1 MATAAKTLAKP
12 VKIVEVFSEN
22 CETEFQRI
30 CAALTRYPI
39 ISMDTEFPGVIFKSN
54 VQTLDKKQTPFEYY
68 QIMKKN
74 IDALKLIQVGLTLS
88 DAQGNLPDFG
98 TYTCI
103 WQFNLSDFDVS
114 KDLCAADSIE
124 LLKKQGI
131 NFEKNRREGI
141 DSRVFARMLLQY
153 GVVCNPVAAAAHF
166 FYKYSLN
173 WITFHSGYDFGYLI
187 KLLIYPD
194 PLPTRLEDFMCLV
207 KRFFGTRVYDI
218 KHMMKFCQG
227 LFGGLEN
234 VSKVLGAERKV
245 GNCHQA
251 GSDSLLTLKT
261 FVKMYAKYFTNQDI
275 HTTYGGALHDLI
287 FQADVQIRSNYGM
300 VVQISRSYDANMYPY
315 NCHLYIKD
323 FPVYSNL
330 IN

>member
-12 VKIVEVFSEN
+12 VKIVEVYSEN

-30 CAALTRYPI
+30 CAALTRYRI

-54 VQTLDKKQTPFEYY
+54 VQTLDYNKKQTLFEYY

-74 IDALKLIQVGLTLS
+74 IDALKLI
-88 DAQGNLPDFG
+88 
-98 TYTCI
+98 
-103 WQFNLSDFDVS
+103 QFNLSDFDVS

-153 GVVCNPVAAAAHF
+153 GIVCNPAAAHF

-173 WITFHSGYDFGYLI
+173 WITFFRN
-187 KLLIYPD
+187 KRLL
-194 PLPTRLEDFMCLV
+194 
-207 KRFFGTRVYDI
+207 
-218 KHMMKFCQG
+218 
-227 LFGGLEN
+227 GGLEN
-234 VSKVLGAERKV
+234 VSKVLGAEREV

-261 FVKMYAKYFTNQDI
+261 FVKM
-275 HTTYGGALHDLI
+275 TYDGALHDLI
-287 FQADVQIRSNYGM
+287 FPADMQIRKAN
-300 VVQISRSYDANMYPY
+300 ANMYPY
-315 NCHLYIKD
+315 NCHLYIND
-323 FPVYSNL
+323 FRVYSNL
-330 IN
+330 IREKYRLVLF

>member
-22 CETEFQRI
+22 
-30 CAALTRYPI
+30 Y
-39 ISMDTEFPGVIFKSN
+39 
-54 VQTLDKKQTPFEYY
+54 KKQTPFEYY

-103 WQFNLSDFDVS
+103 WQFNLSDLDVS
-114 KDLCAADSIE
+114 EDLCAADSIE

-218 KHMMKFCQG
+218 KHMMKF
-227 LFGGLEN
+227 L
-234 VSKVLGAERKV
+234 KVLGAEREV

-251 GSDSLLTLKT
+251 ESDSLLTLKT

-275 HTTYGGALHDLI
+275 HTTYWKAIMEWWCRLVEAMMPI
-287 FQADVQIRSNYGM
+287 CT
-300 VVQISRSYDANMYPY
+300 PY
-315 NCHLYIKD
+315 NCHLYIND
-323 FPVYSNL
+323 FPVYSNF